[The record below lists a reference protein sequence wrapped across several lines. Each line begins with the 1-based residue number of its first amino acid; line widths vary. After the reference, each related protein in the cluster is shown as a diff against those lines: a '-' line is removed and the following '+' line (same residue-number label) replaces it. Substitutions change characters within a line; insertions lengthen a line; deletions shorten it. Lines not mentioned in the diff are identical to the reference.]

1 MKKIYMTFL
10 LLMIA
15 IVSFAEDEVVKNG
28 IRYNLLGKEV
38 YATLVNK
45 ELTDI
50 VVEPEVS
57 IEGQVYPVTYVS
69 ENSYSA
75 VFPNAK
81 TISVPSKCTLG
92 FSTSA
97 ETFPVLE
104 EWKISGTT
112 VENGMFVLD
121 KCLYFLNR
129 GGDEWGISVPAQFKG
144 KLNIS
149 DKLTDLYLGSE
160 QYPGVTSL
168 HLGKSLSNI
177 DFWSFSGLFPS
188 LLSVSVDP
196 ANTSFSTDAE
206 GVMLIKDSE
215 IHFCCAGA
223 TSINVPEGV
232 TSCTL
237 YYGSNPNL
245 KQITLPSTITDFYVQ
260 DAPNLEKFIMP
271 VASSRYE
278 VVDGVLFDLNSN
290 YFILPKKAKVLNL
303 ADADYQNTGITLQD
317 YPDLQKLVTNDYVES
332 ISLTNLPGLQTLVM
346 GKNVNS
352 FDFRDTYN
360 IADFEI
366 SSENETFVKDANG
379 VVMKRDKR
387 WGDERLILSYIP
399 ATVSNYCIPKDE
411 DIMEATYAKWPY
423 LKTLTM
429 EERDQNYS
437 YQRYFIKNNILY
449 MTYYGNGAIAIDAP
463 GGITDLTFSK
473 EMTQVND
480 VYGESW
486 LNLLSKVQNISVEE
500 GNTTFSVVGDY
511 LCQKKYMY
519 GYTGE
524 NEGEPYQLK
533 LVMAKPF
540 TETTLSLFTTLPEG
554 FSTDFP
560 FMGISIGSYL
570 YDKNAHIKELIVG
583 EYVIESDQC
592 CFNECKNLEKVTFL
606 GYQFTLGH
614 MSFYNCSKLSD
625 ITFPEQLIMPN
636 ASAFYN
642 TAWWRKQDGD
652 MRFAGN
658 TLYYVSNQVTDIE
671 IPQGTCCVSQNALSN
686 ASEAKS
692 ITIPASVGHWYDQ
705 SSLQKVEQLTI
716 NVDDFEN
723 LIDQAFVNYSGLKKV
738 ISSRPSPM
746 YFSDEKINK
755 VFPYDLSQVEL
766 IVPDDF
772 YEIDEKTGVKNL
784 VTPKD
789 NYSKANEWSRFGKIV
804 DNTTSGIGSVT
815 ADKPSLA
822 ETRFAV
828 RGNEVDVQTK
838 GAWSIFSMAGQLVKS
853 GCGNASAVLPSGM
866 YVIKGAGKAAKF
878 IVK

>member
-69 ENSYSA
+69 ENSYSD

-81 TISVPSKCTLG
+81 TISVPSKCSLG

-97 ETFPVLE
+97 EYFPVLE
-104 EWKISGTT
+104 EWKISGTM

-129 GGDEWGISVPAQFKG
+129 EGEWSISVPNQFKG

-149 DKLTDLYLGSE
+149 DKLTDLDLGSE
-160 QYPGVTSL
+160 QYSGVTSL

-177 DFWSFSGLFPS
+177 DFWNLPSQLPS
-188 LLSVSVDP
+188 LQSISVD
-196 ANTSFSTDAE
+196 AENTSFSTDPE
-206 GVMLIKDSE
+206 GMMLIQNSE
-215 IHFCCAGA
+215 VQFCCAGA
-223 TSINVPEGV
+223 SSINVPEGV

-245 KQITLPSTITDFYVQ
+245 KQITLPSTVTNFYVQ
-260 DAPNLEKFIMP
+260 DAPNLEKFVMP
-271 VASSRYE
+271 EANSNYK
-278 VVDGVLFDLNSN
+278 VVDGVLFDLNN
-290 YFILPKKAKVLNL
+290 NDFVLPKKAKVLNL
-303 ADADYQNTGITLQD
+303 ADAGCQKTDITLQD

-352 FDFRDTYN
+352 FGFRDTYN

-366 SSENETFVKDANG
+366 NSENETFVKDANG
-379 VVMKRDKR
+379 VIMERDNS
-387 WGDERLILSYIP
+387 WGTERLILCYIP

-411 DIMEATYAKWPY
+411 DIREVTYARWSN

-429 EERDQNYS
+429 EERDQTDS
-437 YQRYFIKNNILY
+437 YERYFVKNNVLY
-449 MTYYGNGAIAIDAP
+449 KSYYGNGAIAIDAP
-463 GGITDLTFSK
+463 GGITDLTFCK
-473 EMTQVND
+473 EMDQVYD

-511 LCQKKYMY
+511 LCQKAYMP

-524 NEGEPYQLK
+524 NEWDPYQLK

-540 TETTLSLFTTLPEG
+540 TGTTLSLFTTLPEG
-554 FSTDFP
+554 FSTDYP

-583 EYVIESDQC
+583 EHVVESDQC

-636 ASAFYN
+636 ASAISN
-642 TAWWRKQDGD
+642 TAWWRTQEGD
-652 MRFAGN
+652 MRYAGN
-658 TLYYVSNQVTDIE
+658 TLYYVSNQVTDID
-671 IPQGTCCVSQNALSN
+671 IPQGTYCVSQDALRN

-705 SSLQKVEQLTI
+705 SSMQKVEQLTI
-716 NVDDFEN
+716 NVDYFEN
-723 LIDQAFVNYSGLKKV
+723 LVDRAFVNYSGLKRV
-738 ISSRPSPM
+738 VSSRPSPM
-746 YFSDEKINK
+746 YFADEKVGNI
-755 VFPYDLSQVEL
+755 FPYDLSQVEL
-766 IVPDDF
+766 IVPDDY
-772 YEIDEKTGVKNL
+772 YEIDEKTGEKYL
-784 VTPKD
+784 VTPKTS
-789 NYSKANEWSRFGKIV
+789 YSKANEWSRFGKIV
-804 DNTTSGIGSVT
+804 DNTTSGVGSVT
-815 ADKPSLA
+815 ADKPSFA

-828 RGNEVDVQTK
+828 RGNEVDVLTK

-853 GCGNASAVLPSGM
+853 GCGNGSAVLPSGM

>member
-50 VVEPEVS
+50 VVEPEIS

-69 ENSYSA
+69 ENSYSD

-81 TISVPSKCTLG
+81 TISVPSKCSLG

-97 ETFPVLE
+97 EYFPVLE

-129 GGDEWGISVPAQFKG
+129 GGELSISVPNQFKG

-149 DKLTDLYLGSE
+149 DKLTDLDLGSE
-160 QYPGVTSL
+160 QYSGVTSL

-177 DFWSFSGLFPS
+177 DFWNLPSQLPS

-196 ANTSFSTDAE
+196 ANTAFSTDPE
-206 GVMLIKDSE
+206 GVMLIQNSE
-215 IHFCCAGA
+215 VQFCCAGV
-223 TSINVPEGV
+223 SFINVPEGV

-237 YYGSNPNL
+237 YYGSYPNV
-245 KQITLPSTITDFYVQ
+245 KQITLPSTVTNFYVQ
-260 DAPNLEKFIMP
+260 DAPNLEKFVMP
-271 VASSRYE
+271 VANSNYK
-278 VVDGVLFDLNSN
+278 VVDGVLFDLNN
-290 YFILPKKAKVLNL
+290 NDFVLPKKAKVLNL
-303 ADADYQNTGITLQD
+303 AAAGCQTTDIILQD

-379 VVMKRDKR
+379 VVMARDNS
-387 WGDERLILSYIP
+387 WETERLILCYIP

-411 DIMEATYAKWPY
+411 DIKEATYAHWSN

-429 EERDQNYS
+429 EERDQTDS
-437 YQRYFIKNNILY
+437 YERYFVKNNVLY
-449 MTYYGNGAIAIDAP
+449 KSYYNNGAIAIDAP
-463 GGITDLTFSK
+463 GGITDLIFSK
-473 EMTQVND
+473 EMDQVND
-480 VYGESW
+480 VYGYSW

-511 LCQKKYMY
+511 LCQKVYMP

-524 NEGEPYQLK
+524 NEWDPYQLK

-540 TETTLSLFTTLPEG
+540 TGTTLSLFTTLPEG
-554 FSTDFP
+554 FSTDYP

-570 YDKNAHIKELIVG
+570 YDKNTHIKELIIG
-583 EYVIESDQC
+583 ENVKESDQC
-592 CFNECKNLEKVTFL
+592 CFNECENLEKVTFS

-642 TAWWRKQDGD
+642 TAWWRTQEGD
-652 MRFAGN
+652 MRYAGN
-658 TLYYVSNQVTDIE
+658 TLYYVSNQVTDID
-671 IPQGTCCVSQNALSN
+671 IPQGTYCVSQDALSK

-692 ITIPASVGHWYDQ
+692 VTIPASVEHWYDQ
-705 SSLQKVEQLTI
+705 TSLQKVEQLTI
-716 NVDDFEN
+716 NVDYFTG
-723 LIDQAFVNYSGLKKV
+723 LISNPFVGYSGLKRV
-738 ISSRPSPM
+738 ITSRPSPV
-746 YFSDEKINK
+746 YFADEKVGNI
-755 VFPYDLSQVEL
+755 FPYDLSQVEL

-772 YEIDEKTGVKNL
+772 YAIDEKTGEKYL
-784 VTPKD
+784 VTPKTS
-789 NYSKANEWSRFGKIV
+789 YSKANEWSRFGKIV

-828 RGNEVDVQTK
+828 RGNEVDVLTK

>member
-28 IRYNLLGKEV
+28 IRYSILGNEGS
-38 YATLVNK
+38 ATLIDK

-50 VVEPEVS
+50 VVDPEVT
-57 IEGQVYPVTYVS
+57 IGGKVYPVTYVF
-69 ENSYSA
+69 ENSYSD
-75 VFPNAK
+75 VFLNTK
-81 TISVPSKCTLG
+81 TISVPSKCSLG
-92 FSTSA
+92 FSVSA
-97 ETFPVLE
+97 EYFPVLE
-104 EWKISGTT
+104 EWKISGAT
-112 VENGMFVLD
+112 VENGMFVQD
-121 KCLYFLNR
+121 KCLYFQKR
-129 GGDEWGISVPAQFKG
+129 QDEWNISIPTQLNG

-149 DKLTDLYLGSE
+149 DKLTELNLGYQ

-177 DFWSFSGLFPS
+177 DFWNLPSQLPS
-188 LLSVSVDP
+188 LQSVSVDP
-196 ANTSFSTDAE
+196 ANTSISTDAE
-206 GVMLIKDSE
+206 GVMLIQNSE
-215 IHFCCAGA
+215 VQFCCVGA
-223 TSINVPEGV
+223 SSINVPEGV

-237 YYGSNPNL
+237 YYDSYPNL
-245 KQITLPSTITDFYVQ
+245 KQITLPSTVTNFYVH

-271 VASSRYE
+271 VANSNYK
-278 VVDGVLFDLNSN
+278 VVDGVLFDLNN
-290 YFILPKKAKVLNL
+290 NDFVLPKKAKVLDL
-303 ADADYQNTGITLQD
+303 AAAGCQKTDITLQD
-317 YPDLQKLVTNDYVES
+317 YPDLQKLVTNDNVES
-332 ISLTNLPGLQTLVM
+332 ISLVNLPGLQTLVM

-352 FDFRDTYN
+352 FGFRDTYN

-379 VVMKRDKR
+379 VVMERDNR
-387 WGDERLILSYIP
+387 WEPERLSLCYIP
-399 ATVSNYCIPKDE
+399 ATVSSYCIPKDE
-411 DIMEATYAKWPY
+411 DIMEAAYAKWPN

-429 EERDQNYS
+429 EERDQTDNYE
-437 YQRYFIKNNILY
+437 RYFVKNNVLY
-449 MTYYGNGAIAIDAP
+449 KSYYGNGAIAIDAP
-463 GGITDLTFSK
+463 GGITDLTFAK
-473 EMTQVND
+473 EMSQVND
-480 VYGESW
+480 VYGYSW

-500 GNTTFSVVGDY
+500 GNTTFSVMDDY
-511 LCQKKYMY
+511 LCQKVYMP

-524 NEGEPYQLK
+524 NEWDPYKVK

-540 TETTLSLFTTLPEG
+540 TGTTLSLFTTLPEG
-554 FSTDFP
+554 FSTDYP

-570 YDKNAHIKELIVG
+570 YAKNTHIKELIIG
-583 EYVIESDQC
+583 ENVKESDQC
-592 CFNECKNLEKVTFL
+592 CFNECENLEKVTFS

-642 TAWWRKQDGD
+642 TAWWRTQEGD
-652 MRFAGN
+652 MRYAGN
-658 TLYYVSNQVTDIE
+658 TLYYVSNQVTDID
-671 IPQGTCCVSQNALSN
+671 IPQGTCCVSENALDE
-686 ASEAKS
+686 AKAAKS
-692 ITIPASVGHWYDQ
+692 ITIPASVEYWFDH
-705 SSLQKVEQLTI
+705 SSLQQVEQLSV
-716 NVDDFEN
+716 NVDYFTN
-723 LIDQAFVNYSGLKKV
+723 LVSEAFAGYSGLKRV
-738 ISSRPSPM
+738 ISSKLHPL
-746 YFSDEKINK
+746 YFSDDKIGH

-766 IVPDDF
+766 IVPDDVE
-772 YEIDEKTGVKNL
+772 EIDEKTGEKYW
-784 VTPKD
+784 VTPKA

-828 RGNEVDVQTK
+828 RGNEVDVLTK

-853 GCGNASAVLPSGM
+853 GCGNGSTVLPSGM

>member
-28 IRYNLLGKEV
+28 IRYSILGNEGS
-38 YATLVNK
+38 ATLIDK

-50 VVEPEVS
+50 VVDPEVT
-57 IEGQVYPVTYVS
+57 IGGKVYPVTYVF
-69 ENSYSA
+69 ENSYSD
-75 VFPNAK
+75 VFLNTK
-81 TISVPSKCTLG
+81 TISVPSKCSLG
-92 FSTSA
+92 FSVSA
-97 ETFPVLE
+97 EYFPVLE
-104 EWKISGTT
+104 EWKISGAT
-112 VENGMFVLD
+112 VENGMFVQD
-121 KCLYFLNR
+121 KCLYFQKR
-129 GGDEWGISVPAQFKG
+129 QDEWNISIPTQLKG

-149 DKLTDLYLGSE
+149 DKLTELNLGYQ

-177 DFWSFSGLFPS
+177 DFWNLPSQLPS
-188 LLSVSVDP
+188 LQSVSVDP

-206 GVMLIKDSE
+206 GMMLIQDSE
-215 IHFCCAGA
+215 VQFCCVGA
-223 TSINVPEGV
+223 SSINVPEGV

-237 YYGSNPNL
+237 YNDSYPNL
-245 KQITLPSTITDFYVQ
+245 KQITLPSTVTNFYVQ
-260 DAPNLEKFIMP
+260 DAPNLEKFIMS
-271 VASSRYE
+271 VASSRYK
-278 VVDGVLFDLNSN
+278 VVDGVLFDINN
-290 YFILPKKAKVLNL
+290 NDFILPKKAKVLDL
-303 ADADYQNTGITLQD
+303 AAAGCQTTDIILQD
-317 YPDLQKLVTNDYVES
+317 YPDLQKLVTNDNVES
-332 ISLTNLPGLQTLVM
+332 ISLVNLPGLQTLVM

-379 VVMKRDKR
+379 VVMARDNS
-387 WGDERLILSYIP
+387 WGTERLILCYIP

-411 DIMEATYAKWPY
+411 DIKEATYAHWSN

-429 EERDQNYS
+429 EERDQTDNYP
-437 YQRYFIKNNILY
+437 RYFIKNNILY
-449 MTYYGNGAIAIDAP
+449 KSYYGDGAIAIDAP
-463 GGITDLTFSK
+463 GGITDLIFSK
-473 EMTQVND
+473 EMSQVNE
-480 VYGESW
+480 VYGYSW

-500 GNTTFSVVGDY
+500 GNTTFSMVGDY
-511 LCQKKYMY
+511 LCQKVYMP

-524 NEGEPYQLK
+524 NEWDPYQLK

-540 TETTLSLFTTLPEG
+540 TGTTLSLFTTLPEG
-554 FSTDFP
+554 FSTDYP

-570 YDKNAHIKELIVG
+570 YAKNTHIKELIIG
-583 EYVIESDQC
+583 ENVIESDQC
-592 CFNECKNLEKVTFL
+592 CFNECENLEKVTFS

-642 TAWWRKQDGD
+642 TAWWRTQKGD
-652 MRFAGN
+652 MRYAGK
-658 TLYYVSNQVTDIE
+658 TLYYVSNQVTDID
-671 IPQGTCCVSQNALSN
+671 IPQGTYCVSQDALSN

-705 SSLQKVEQLTI
+705 SSMQKVEQLTI
-716 NVDDFEN
+716 NAENFEN
-723 LIDQAFVNYSGLKKV
+723 LIDRAFVGYSGLKRV
-738 ISSRPSPM
+738 ITSRPSPM
-746 YFSDEKINK
+746 YFKEEKINN

-766 IVPDDF
+766 IVPDD
-772 YEIDEKTGVKNL
+772 YYAIDEKTGVKYL

-789 NYSKANEWSRFGKIV
+789 DYSKANEWSRFGKIV

-822 ETRFAV
+822 ETRIAV
-828 RGNEVDVQTK
+828 RGNEVDVLTK

-878 IVK
+878 IVR

>member
-69 ENSYSA
+69 ENSYSD

-81 TISVPSKCTLG
+81 TISVPSKCSLG

-97 ETFPVLE
+97 EYFPVLE

-129 GGDEWGISVPAQFKG
+129 EGEWSISVPNQFKG

-149 DKLTDLYLGSE
+149 DKLTDLDLGSE
-160 QYPGVTSL
+160 QYSGVTSL

-177 DFWSFSGLFPS
+177 DFWSLPSRLPS
-188 LLSVSVDP
+188 LQSISVD
-196 ANTSFSTDAE
+196 AENTSFSTDPE
-206 GVMLIKDSE
+206 GMMLIQNSE
-215 IHFCCAGA
+215 VQFCCAGA
-223 TSINVPEGV
+223 SSINVPEGV

-245 KQITLPSTITDFYVQ
+245 KQITLPSTVTNFYVQ
-260 DAPNLEKFIMP
+260 DAPNLEKFVMP
-271 VASSRYE
+271 EANSNYK
-278 VVDGVLFDLNSN
+278 VVDGVLFDLNN
-290 YFILPKKAKVLNL
+290 NDFVLPKKAKVLNL
-303 ADADYQNTGITLQD
+303 ADAGCQKTDITLQD

-352 FDFRDTYN
+352 FGFRDTYN

-366 SSENETFVKDANG
+366 NSENETFVKDANG
-379 VVMKRDKR
+379 VVMERDNS
-387 WGDERLILSYIP
+387 WGTERLILCYIP

-411 DIMEATYAKWPY
+411 DIREVTYARWSN

-429 EERDQNYS
+429 EERDQTDS
-437 YQRYFIKNNILY
+437 YERYFVKNNVLY
-449 MTYYGNGAIAIDAP
+449 KSYYGNGAIAIDAP
-463 GGITDLTFSK
+463 GGITDLTFCK
-473 EMTQVND
+473 EMDQVYD

-524 NEGEPYQLK
+524 NEWDPYQLK
-533 LVMAKPF
+533 LVMTKPF
-540 TETTLSLFTTLPEG
+540 TGTTLSLFTTLPEG
-554 FSTDFP
+554 FSTDSP
-560 FMGISIGSYL
+560 FMGFAIGSYL
-570 YDKNAHIKELIVG
+570 YDKNAHIKELIIG
-583 EYVIESDQC
+583 ENVIESDQC

-614 MSFYNCSKLSD
+614 MSFYGCSKLSD

-642 TAWWRKQDGD
+642 TAWWRTQEGD
-652 MRFAGN
+652 MRYAGN
-658 TLYYVSNQVTDIE
+658 TLYYVSNQVTDID
-671 IPQGTCCVSQNALSN
+671 IPQGTYCVSQNALSN

-692 ITIPASVGHWYDQ
+692 ITIPASVAYWYDE
-705 SSLQKVEQLTI
+705 SSMQKVEQLTI
-716 NVDDFEN
+716 NADYFDN
-723 LIDQAFVNYSGLKKV
+723 LVNQAFVNYSGLKRV
-738 ISSRPSPM
+738 ISSRPFPM
-746 YFSDEKINK
+746 YFEEEKINK
-755 VFPYDLSQVEL
+755 IFPYDLSQVEL
-766 IVPDDF
+766 IVPDDH
-772 YEIDEKTGVKNL
+772 YEIDEKTGEKYW

-822 ETRFAV
+822 DTRIAV
-828 RGNEVDVQTK
+828 RGNEVDVLTK

-853 GCGNASAVLPSGM
+853 GCGNGSTVLPSGM

>member
-28 IRYNLLGKEV
+28 IRYSILGNKGS
-38 YATLVNK
+38 ATLIDK

-50 VVEPEVS
+50 VVDPEVT
-57 IEGQVYPVTYVS
+57 IGGKVYPVTYVF
-69 ENSYSA
+69 ENSYSD
-75 VFPNAK
+75 VFLNTK
-81 TISVPSKCTLG
+81 TISVPSKCSLG
-92 FSTSA
+92 FSVSA
-97 ETFPVLE
+97 EYFPVLE
-104 EWKISGTT
+104 EWKISGAT
-112 VENGMFVLD
+112 VENGMFVQD
-121 KCLYFLNR
+121 KCLYFQKR
-129 GGDEWGISVPAQFKG
+129 QDEWNISIPTQLKG

-149 DKLTDLYLGSE
+149 DKLTELNLGYQ

-177 DFWSFSGLFPS
+177 DFWNLPSQLPS
-188 LLSVSVDP
+188 LQSVSVDP

-206 GVMLIKDSE
+206 GMMLIQDSE
-215 IHFCCAGA
+215 VQFCCVGA
-223 TSINVPEGV
+223 SSINVPEGV

-237 YYGSNPNL
+237 YYDSYPNL
-245 KQITLPSTITDFYVQ
+245 KQITLPSTVTNFYVQ
-260 DAPNLEKFIMP
+260 DAPNLEKFIMS
-271 VASSRYE
+271 VASSRYK
-278 VVDGVLFDLNSN
+278 VVDGVLFDINN
-290 YFILPKKAKVLNL
+290 NDFILPKKAKVLDL
-303 ADADYQNTGITLQD
+303 AAAGCQTTDIILQD

-366 SSENETFVKDANG
+366 SSGNETFFKDANG
-379 VVMKRDKR
+379 VVMERDNR
-387 WGDERLILSYIP
+387 WEPERLSLCYIP
-399 ATVSNYCIPKDE
+399 ATVSSYCIPKDE
-411 DIMEATYAKWPY
+411 DIREVTYARWPN

-429 EERDQNYS
+429 EERDQTDS
-437 YQRYFIKNNILY
+437 YERYFVKNNVLY
-449 MTYYGNGAIAIDAP
+449 KSYYGNGAIAIDAP
-463 GGITDLTFSK
+463 GGITDLTFCK
-473 EMTQVND
+473 EMSQVNE
-480 VYGESW
+480 VYGYSW

-500 GNTTFSVVGDY
+500 GNTTFSVMGDY
-511 LCQKKYMY
+511 LCQKVYMP

-524 NEGEPYQLK
+524 EEWDPYQLK

-540 TETTLSLFTTLPEG
+540 TGTTLSLFTTLPEG
-554 FSTDFP
+554 FSTDYP

-570 YDKNAHIKELIVG
+570 YDKNTHIKELIIG
-583 EYVIESDQC
+583 ENVKESDQC
-592 CFNECKNLEKVTFL
+592 CFNECENLEKVTFS

-642 TAWWRKQDGD
+642 TAWWAKQEGD
-652 MRFAGN
+652 MRYAGN
-658 TLYYVSNQVTDIE
+658 TLYYVSNQVTDID
-671 IPQGTCCVSQNALSN
+671 IPQGTCCVSQEALSK

-692 ITIPASVGHWYDQ
+692 VTIPASVEYWYDQ
-705 SSLQKVEQLTI
+705 TSLQKVEQLTI
-716 NVDDFEN
+716 NVDYFTG
-723 LIDQAFVNYSGLKKV
+723 LISNPFVGYSGLKRV
-738 ISSRPSPM
+738 ITSRPSPV
-746 YFSDEKINK
+746 YFADEKVGNI
-755 VFPYDLSQVEL
+755 FPYDLSQVEL

-772 YEIDEKTGVKNL
+772 YAIDEKTGEKYL
-784 VTPKD
+784 VTPKTS
-789 NYSKANEWSRFGKIV
+789 YSKANEWSRFGKIV

-822 ETRFAV
+822 ETRIAV
-828 RGNEVDVQTK
+828 RGNEVDVLSK
-838 GAWSIFSMAGQLVKS
+838 GAWSIFSMAGQLVKN

>member
-28 IRYNLLGKEV
+28 IRYSILGNEGS
-38 YATLVNK
+38 ATLIDK

-50 VVEPEVS
+50 VVDPEVT
-57 IEGQVYPVTYVS
+57 IGGKVYPVTYVF
-69 ENSYSA
+69 ENSYSD
-75 VFPNAK
+75 VFLNTK
-81 TISVPSKCTLG
+81 TISVPSKCSLG
-92 FSTSA
+92 FSVSA
-97 ETFPVLE
+97 EYFPVLE
-104 EWKISGTT
+104 EWKISGAT
-112 VENGMFVLD
+112 VENGMFVQD
-121 KCLYFLNR
+121 KCLYFQKR
-129 GGDEWGISVPAQFKG
+129 QDEWNISIPTQLKG

-149 DKLTDLYLGSE
+149 DKLTELNLGYQ

-177 DFWSFSGLFPS
+177 DFWNLPSQLPS
-188 LLSVSVDP
+188 LQSVSVDP

-206 GVMLIKDSE
+206 GMMLIQDSE
-215 IHFCCAGA
+215 VQFCCVGA
-223 TSINVPEGV
+223 SSINVPEGV

-237 YYGSNPNL
+237 YYDSYPNL
-245 KQITLPSTITDFYVQ
+245 KQITLPSTVTNFYVQ
-260 DAPNLEKFIMP
+260 DAPNLEKFVMLE
-271 VASSRYE
+271 ANSNYK
-278 VVDGVLFDLNSN
+278 VVDGVLFDLNN
-290 YFILPKKAKVLNL
+290 NNFILPKKAKVLDLAAAGCPMTDINL
-303 ADADYQNTGITLQD
+303 TD
-317 YPDLQKLVTNDYVES
+317 YPYLQKLVTNDNVQS
-332 ISLTNLPGLQTLVM
+332 ISLSNLPGLQTLVM

-352 FDFRDTYN
+352 FGFRDTYN

-366 SSENETFVKDANG
+366 SSGNETFFKDANG
-379 VVMKRDKR
+379 VVMERDNS
-387 WGDERLILSYIP
+387 WGTERLILSYIP

-480 VYGESW
+480 VYGYSW
-486 LNLLSKVQNISVEE
+486 LNLLSKVQSISVEE
-500 GNTTFSVVGDY
+500 GNTTFSVMGDY
-511 LCQKKYMY
+511 LCQKVYMS

-524 NEGEPYQLK
+524 YEWDPYQLK
-533 LVMAKPF
+533 LIMAKPF
-540 TETTLSLFTTLPEG
+540 TGTTLSLLTTLPEG
-554 FSTDFP
+554 FSTDYP
-560 FMGISIGSYL
+560 FMGFTIGSYL
-570 YDKNAHIKELIVG
+570 YDKNTHIKELIIG
-583 EYVIESDQC
+583 ENVMESDQC
-592 CFNECKNLEKVTFL
+592 CFNECENLEKVTFS

-614 MSFYNCSKLSD
+614 MSFYGCSKLND
-625 ITFPEQLIMPN
+625 ITFPTQLIMPN

>member
-28 IRYNLLGKEV
+28 VRYTLLGNEAR
-38 YATLVNK
+38 ATLINK

-50 VVEPEVS
+50 VVDPEVS

-69 ENSYSA
+69 ENSYSD
-75 VFPNAK
+75 VFSNAK
-81 TISVPSKCTLG
+81 TISVPSKCSLG

-97 ETFPVLE
+97 EYFPVLE

-129 GGDEWGISVPAQFKG
+129 GGEWSISVPNQFKG

-149 DKLTDLYLGSE
+149 DKLTDLDLGSE
-160 QYPGVTSL
+160 QYSGVTSL

-177 DFWSFSGLFPS
+177 DFWNLPSQLPS

-196 ANTSFSTDAE
+196 ANTAFSTDPE
-206 GVMLIKDSE
+206 GMMLIQNSE
-215 IHFCCAGA
+215 VQFCCAGA
-223 TSINVPEGV
+223 SSINVPVGV

-237 YYGSNPNL
+237 YYGSYPNL
-245 KQITLPSTITDFYVQ
+245 KQITLPSTVTNFYVQ
-260 DAPNLEKFIMP
+260 AAPNLEKFVMP
-271 VASSRYE
+271 VANSNYK
-278 VVDGVLFDLNSN
+278 VVDGVLFDLNN
-290 YFILPKKAKVLNL
+290 NDFILPKKAKVLDL
-303 ADADYQNTGITLQD
+303 AAAGCQKTDIILQD

-352 FDFRDTYN
+352 FGFRDTYN

-366 SSENETFVKDANG
+366 SNENETFVKDANG
-379 VVMKRDKR
+379 VVMERDNR

-411 DIMEATYAKWPY
+411 DIREVTYAHWSN

-429 EERDQNYS
+429 EERDQTDS
-437 YQRYFIKNNILY
+437 YERYFVKNNVLY
-449 MTYYGNGAIAIDAP
+449 KSYYGNGAIAIDAP
-463 GGITDLTFSK
+463 GGITDLTFCK
-473 EMTQVND
+473 EMNQVYD
-480 VYGESW
+480 VYGYSW

-511 LCQKKYMY
+511 LCQKVYMP

-524 NEGEPYQLK
+524 NEWDPYKLK

-540 TETTLSLFTTLPEG
+540 TGTTLSLFTTLPEG
-554 FSTDFP
+554 FSTDYP

-570 YDKNAHIKELIVG
+570 YDKNAHIKELVIG
-583 EYVIESDQC
+583 ENVIESDQC
-592 CFNECKNLEKVTFL
+592 CFNECENLEKVTFSR
-606 GYQFTLGH
+606 YQFTLGH

-625 ITFPEQLIMPN
+625 ITFPEQLIMPD
-636 ASAFYN
+636 ASAIYN
-642 TAWWRKQDGD
+642 TAWWRTQEGD
-652 MRFAGN
+652 MRYAGN
-658 TLYYVSNQVTDIE
+658 TLYYVSNQVTDID
-671 IPQGTCCVSQNALSN
+671 IPQGTCCVSQEALSK

-692 ITIPASVGHWYDQ
+692 VTIPASVEHWYDQ
-705 SSLQKVEQLTI
+705 TSLQKVEQLTI
-716 NVDDFEN
+716 NVDNFAG
-723 LIDQAFVNYSGLKKV
+723 LISNPFVGYSGLKRV
-738 ISSRPSPM
+738 ITSRPFPV
-746 YFSDEKINK
+746 YFADEKVGN
-755 VFPYDLSQVEL
+755 VFPYDLSQVDL
-766 IVPDDF
+766 IVPDDY
-772 YEIDEKTGVKNL
+772 YEIDEKTGEKHL
-784 VTPKD
+784 VTPKAS
-789 NYSKANEWSRFGKIV
+789 YSKANEWSRFGKIV

-828 RGNEVDVQTK
+828 RGNEVDVLTK

-853 GCGNASAVLPSGM
+853 GCGNSSAVLPSGM

>member
-28 IRYNLLGKEV
+28 IRYNLLGKEIS
-38 YATLVNK
+38 ATLVDK

-69 ENSYSA
+69 ANSNLD

-81 TISVPSKCTLG
+81 TISVPSKCILG
-92 FSTSA
+92 FNTSA
-97 ETFPVLE
+97 EYFPVFE

-112 VENGMFVLD
+112 VENGMFVQD
-121 KCLYFLNR
+121 KCLYAQNY
-129 GGDEWGISVPAQFKG
+129 GEWSISVPAQLKG

-149 DKLTDLYLGSE
+149 DKLTDLNLGPQ

-177 DFWSFSGLFPS
+177 DFWSLPGQLPS
-188 LLSVSVDP
+188 LQSVSVDP
-196 ANTSFSTDAE
+196 ANTAFSTDAE
-206 GVMLIKDSE
+206 EGMLIQNSE
-215 IHFCCAGA
+215 VQFCCASVS
-223 TSINVPEGV
+223 SINVPEGV
-232 TSCTL
+232 TSCAL
-237 YYGSNPNL
+237 YYGSYPNL
-245 KQITLPSTITDFYVQ
+245 KQITLPSTVTNFYVQ

-271 VASSRYE
+271 EANSNYK
-278 VVDGVLFDLNSN
+278 VVDGVLFDLNN
-290 YFILPKKAKVLNL
+290 NNFILPKKAKVLDLAAAGCPMTDINL
-303 ADADYQNTGITLQD
+303 TD
-317 YPDLQKLVTNDYVES
+317 YPYLQKLVTNDNVES
-332 ISLTNLPGLQTLVM
+332 ISLSNLPGLQTLVM

-352 FDFRDTYN
+352 FGFRDTYN

-366 SSENETFVKDANG
+366 SSGNETFFKDANG
-379 VVMKRDKR
+379 VVMERDKN
-387 WGDERLILSYIP
+387 WGPERQNLCYIP
-399 ATVSNYCIPKDE
+399 ATVSSYCIPKDE
-411 DIMEATYAKWPY
+411 DIIDATYARWPN

-429 EERDQNYS
+429 EERDQTDNYL
-437 YQRYFIKNNILY
+437 RYFIKNNVLY
-449 MTYYGNGAIAIDAP
+449 KSYYSTGAIAIDAP

-480 VYGESW
+480 VYGYSW
-486 LNLLSKVQNISVEE
+486 LNLLSKVQSISVEE
-500 GNTTFSVVGDY
+500 GNTTFSVMGDY
-511 LCQKKYMY
+511 LCQKVYMS

-524 NEGEPYQLK
+524 YEWDPYQLK
-533 LVMAKPF
+533 LIMAKPF
-540 TETTLSLFTTLPEG
+540 TGTTLSLLTTLPEG
-554 FSTDFP
+554 FSTDSP
-560 FMGISIGSYL
+560 FMGFTIGSYL
-570 YDKNAHIKELIVG
+570 YDKNTHIKELIIG
-583 EYVIESDQC
+583 ENVMESDQC
-592 CFNECKNLEKVTFL
+592 CFNECENLEKVTFS

-636 ASAFYN
+636 ASAISN
-642 TAWWRKQDGD
+642 TAWWRTQEGD
-652 MRFAGN
+652 MRYAGN
-658 TLYYVSNQVTDIE
+658 TLYSVSNQVTDID
-671 IPQGTCCVSQNALSN
+671 IPQGTCCVSENALN
-686 ASEAKS
+686 EAKAAKS
-692 ITIPASVGHWYDQ
+692 ITIPASVEYWFDH
-705 SSLQKVEQLTI
+705 SSLQQVEQLSV
-716 NVDDFEN
+716 NVDYFTN
-723 LIDQAFVNYSGLKKV
+723 LVSEAFAGYSGLKRV
-738 ISSRPSPM
+738 ISSKLHPL
-746 YFSDEKINK
+746 YFSDDKIGH

-766 IVPDDF
+766 IVPDDVE
-772 YEIDEKTGVKNL
+772 EIDEKTGKKYL

-789 NYSKANEWSRFGKIV
+789 DYSKANEWSRFGKIV

-822 ETRFAV
+822 ETRFV
-828 RGNEVDVQTK
+828 VCGNEVDVQTK

-853 GCGNASAVLPSGM
+853 GCGNGSTVLPSGM

>member
-69 ENSYSA
+69 ENSYSD

-437 YQRYFIKNNILY
+437 YQRYFIKNNMLY

-480 VYGESW
+480 VYGYSW

-500 GNTTFSVVGDY
+500 GNTTFSVMGDY
-511 LCQKKYMY
+511 LCQKVYMP

-524 NEGEPYQLK
+524 YEGDPYKLK

-540 TETTLSLFTTLPEG
+540 TGTTLSLFTTLPDG
-554 FSTDFP
+554 FSTDYP
-560 FMGISIGSYL
+560 FIGFTIGSYL
-570 YDKNAHIKELIVG
+570 YDKNTHIKELIIG
-583 EYVIESDQC
+583 ENVMESDQC
-592 CFNECKNLEKVTFL
+592 CFNECENLEKVTFL

-636 ASAFYN
+636 ASAISN
-642 TAWWRKQDGD
+642 TAWWRTQEGD
-652 MRFAGN
+652 MRYAGN
-658 TLYYVSNQVTDIE
+658 TLYYVSNQVTDID
-671 IPQGTCCVSQNALSN
+671 IPQGTCCVSENALN
-686 ASEAKS
+686 EAKAAKS
-692 ITIPASVGHWYDQ
+692 VTIPASVEYWFDH
-705 SSLQKVEQLTI
+705 SSLQQVEQLSV
-716 NVDDFEN
+716 NVDYFEN

>member
-1 MKKIYMTFL
+1 MKKIYMTLL
-10 LLMIA
+10 LLMMA

-28 IRYNLLGKEV
+28 VRYNLLGKEV

-50 VVEPEVS
+50 VVEPEIS

-69 ENSYSA
+69 ENSYSD

-81 TISVPSKCTLG
+81 TISVPSKCSLG

-97 ETFPVLE
+97 EYFPVFE

-112 VENGMFVLD
+112 VENGMFVQD
-121 KCLYFLNR
+121 KCLYAQNY
-129 GGDEWGISVPAQFKG
+129 GEWSISVPAQLKG

-149 DKLTDLYLGSE
+149 DKLTDLNLGPQ

-177 DFWSFSGLFPS
+177 DFWNLPSQLPS

-196 ANTSFSTDAE
+196 ANTSFSTDPE
-206 GVMLIKDSE
+206 GVMLIQNSE
-215 IHFCCAGA
+215 VQFCCAGA
-223 TSINVPEGV
+223 SSINVPKGV

-245 KQITLPSTITDFYVQ
+245 KQITLPSTITNFYVE
-260 DAPNLEKFIMP
+260 DAPNLEKFVMP
-271 VASSRYE
+271 EANSNYK
-278 VVDGVLFDLNSN
+278 VVDGVLFDLNN
-290 YFILPKKAKVLNL
+290 NNFILPKKAKVLDLAAAGCQMTDINL
-303 ADADYQNTGITLQD
+303 TD
-317 YPDLQKLVTNDYVES
+317 YPYLQKLVTNDNVQS
-332 ISLTNLPGLQTLVM
+332 ISLVNLPGLQTLVM

-352 FDFRDTYN
+352 FGFRDTYN

-379 VVMKRDKR
+379 VVMERDNR
-387 WGDERLILSYIP
+387 WEPERLSLCYIP
-399 ATVSNYCIPKDE
+399 ATVSSYCIPKDE
-411 DIMEATYAKWPY
+411 DIMEAAYAHWPS

-429 EERDQNYS
+429 EERDQTDNYL
-437 YQRYFIKNNILY
+437 RYFVKNNILY
-449 MTYYGNGAIAIDAP
+449 KSYYGNGGIAIDAP
-463 GGITDLTFSK
+463 GGITDLTFAK
-473 EMTQVND
+473 EMSQVNE
-480 VYGESW
+480 VYGYSW

-500 GNTTFSVVGDY
+500 GNTTFSVMGDY
-511 LCQKKYMY
+511 LCQKVYMP

-524 NEGEPYQLK
+524 YEWDPYQLK

-540 TETTLSLFTTLPEG
+540 TGTTLSLFTTLPDG
-554 FSTDFP
+554 FSTDYP
-560 FMGISIGSYL
+560 FMGFTIGSYL
-570 YDKNAHIKELIVG
+570 YDKNTHIKELIIG
-583 EYVIESDQC
+583 ENVMESDQC
-592 CFNECKNLEKVTFL
+592 CFNECENLEKVTFS
-606 GYQFTLGH
+606 GSQFTLGH

-636 ASAFYN
+636 ASAISN
-642 TAWWRKQDGD
+642 TAWWRTQEGD
-652 MRFAGN
+652 MRYAGN
-658 TLYYVSNQVTDIE
+658 TLYSVSNQVTDID
-671 IPQGTCCVSQNALSN
+671 IPQGTCCVSQDALRN

-692 ITIPASVGHWYDQ
+692 ITIPASVAYWYDE
-705 SSLQKVEQLTI
+705 SSMQKVEELTI
-716 NVDDFEN
+716 NADYFDN
-723 LIDQAFVNYSGLKKV
+723 LVKRAFVNYSGLKRV

-746 YFSDEKINK
+746 YFEEEKINN

-772 YEIDEKTGVKNL
+772 YAIDEKTGKKYL

-804 DNTTSGIGSVT
+804 DNTASGIGSVT

-822 ETRFAV
+822 ETRFVV
-828 RGNEVDVQTK
+828 RGNEVDVLTK
-838 GAWSIFSMAGQLVKS
+838 GAWSIFSMAGQLVKN

>member
-1 MKKIYMTFL
+1 MKKIYMTLL

-28 IRYNLLGKEV
+28 VRYTLLGKEAR
-38 YATLVNK
+38 ATLIDK

-50 VVEPEVS
+50 VVDPEVS
-57 IEGQVYPVTYVS
+57 IEGQVYPVTYVYT
-69 ENSYSA
+69 NSYSDVFLNTKTVSIPSNSSVGFLTSA
-75 VFPNAK
+75 DVFPA
-81 TISVPSKCTLG
+81 
-92 FSTSA
+92 
-97 ETFPVLE
+97 LE
-104 EWKISGTT
+104 EWKTSGTA
-112 VENGMFVLD
+112 VGSVSFVQD
-121 KCLYFLNR
+121 KCLYTQNY
-129 GGDEWGISVPAQFKG
+129 GEWSISVPAQLKG

-149 DKLTDLYLGSE
+149 DKLTYLNLGPQ

-168 HLGKSLSNI
+168 HLSKSVNEIELWYST
-177 DFWSFSGLFPS
+177 SQFPS
-188 LLSVSVDP
+188 LLSISVD
-196 ANTSFSTDAE
+196 AENTSFSTDPE
-206 GVMLIKDSE
+206 GVMLIKNSE
-215 IHFCCAGA
+215 VQFFCAGVS
-223 TSINVPEGV
+223 SINVPEGV

-237 YYGSNPNL
+237 YYGSYPNL
-245 KQITLPSTITDFYVQ
+245 KQITLPSTVTNFSVQ
-260 DAPNLEKFIMP
+260 DAPNLEKFVMP
-271 VASSRYE
+271 VANSNYK
-278 VVDGVLFDLNSN
+278 VVDGVLFDLNN
-290 YFILPKKAKVLNL
+290 NNFILPKKAKVLDL
-303 ADADYQNTGITLQD
+303 AAAGCQMTDITLTD
-317 YPDLQKLVTNDYVES
+317 YPYLQKLVTNDNVQS
-332 ISLTNLPGLQTLVM
+332 ISLVNLPGLQTLVM

-352 FDFRDTYN
+352 FGFRDTYN

-366 SSENETFVKDANG
+366 SRGNETFVKDANG
-379 VVMKRDKR
+379 VVMERDNS
-387 WGDERLILSYIP
+387 WGTERQNLCYIP
-399 ATVSNYCIPKDE
+399 ATVSSYCIPKDE
-411 DIMEATYAKWPY
+411 DISEVTYAKWPN

-429 EERDQNYS
+429 EEREQTDN

-449 MTYYGNGAIAIDAP
+449 KSYYGNGAIAIDAP
-463 GGITDLTFSK
+463 GGITDLTFCK
-473 EMTQVND
+473 EMDQVYD

-524 NEGEPYQLK
+524 NEWDPYQLK
-533 LVMAKPF
+533 LVMTKPF
-540 TETTLSLFTTLPEG
+540 TGTTLSLFTTLPEG
-554 FSTDFP
+554 FSTDSP
-560 FMGISIGSYL
+560 FMGFAIGSYL
-570 YDKNAHIKELIVG
+570 YDKNAHIKELIIG
-583 EYVIESDQC
+583 ENVIESDQC

-614 MSFYNCSKLSD
+614 MSFYGCSKLSD

-642 TAWWRKQDGD
+642 TAWWRTQEGD
-652 MRFAGN
+652 MRYAGN
-658 TLYYVSNQVTDIE
+658 TLYYVSNQVTDID
-671 IPQGTCCVSQNALSN
+671 IPQGTYCVSQNALSN

-692 ITIPASVGHWYDQ
+692 ITIPASVAYWYDE
-705 SSLQKVEQLTI
+705 SSMQKVEQLTI
-716 NVDDFEN
+716 NADYFDN
-723 LIDQAFVNYSGLKKV
+723 LVNQAFVNYSGLKRL
-738 ISSRPSPM
+738 ISSRPFPM
-746 YFSDEKINK
+746 YFEEEKINK
-755 VFPYDLSQVEL
+755 IFPYDLSQVEL
-766 IVPDDF
+766 IVPDDH
-772 YEIDEKTGVKNL
+772 YEIDEKTGEKYW

-822 ETRFAV
+822 DTRIAV
-828 RGNEVDVQTK
+828 RGNEVDVLTK

>member
-69 ENSYSA
+69 ENSYSD

-97 ETFPVLE
+97 EYFPVLE

-129 GGDEWGISVPAQFKG
+129 GGELSISVPNQFKG

-149 DKLTDLYLGSE
+149 DKLTDLDLGSE

-177 DFWSFSGLFPS
+177 DFWSLPGQLPS
-188 LLSVSVDP
+188 LQSVSVDP
-196 ANTSFSTDAE
+196 ANTAFSTDAE
-206 GVMLIKDSE
+206 GGMLIQNSE
-215 IHFCCAGA
+215 VQFCCASVS
-223 TSINVPEGV
+223 SINVPEGV
-232 TSCTL
+232 TSCAL
-237 YYGSNPNL
+237 YYGSYPNL
-245 KQITLPSTITDFYVQ
+245 KQITLPSTVTNFYVQ

-271 VASSRYE
+271 VANSRYK
-278 VVDGVLFDLNSN
+278 VVDGVLFDINN
-290 YFILPKKAKVLNL
+290 NDFILPKKAKVLDL
-303 ADADYQNTGITLQD
+303 AAAGCQKTDITLQD
-317 YPDLQKLVTNDYVES
+317 YPDLQKLVTNDYVTS
-332 ISLTNLPGLQTLVM
+332 ISLVNLPGLQTLVM

-352 FDFRDTYN
+352 FGFRDTYN
-360 IADFEI
+360 IAVFEI

-379 VVMKRDKR
+379 VVMERDNR
-387 WGDERLILSYIP
+387 WEPERLSLCYIP
-399 ATVSNYCIPKDE
+399 ATVSSYCIPKDE
-411 DIMEATYAKWPY
+411 DIMEAAYAHWPS

-429 EERDQNYS
+429 EERDQTDN
-437 YQRYFIKNNILY
+437 YQRYFVKNNILY
-449 MTYYGNGAIAIDAP
+449 KSYYGNGAIAIDAP
-463 GGITDLTFSK
+463 GGITDLTFAK
-473 EMTQVND
+473 EMSQVNE
-480 VYGESW
+480 VYGYSW

-500 GNTTFSVVGDY
+500 GNTTFSVMGDY
-511 LCQKKYMY
+511 LCQKVYMP

-524 NEGEPYQLK
+524 YEWDPYQLK

-540 TETTLSLFTTLPEG
+540 TGTTLSLLTTLPEG
-554 FSTDFP
+554 FSTDYP
-560 FMGISIGSYL
+560 FMGFTIGSYL
-570 YDKNAHIKELIVG
+570 YDKNTHIKELIIG
-583 EYVIESDQC
+583 ENVMESDQC
-592 CFNECKNLEKVTFL
+592 CFNECENLEKVTFL

-614 MSFYNCSKLSD
+614 MSFYGCSKLND
-625 ITFPEQLIMPN
+625 ITFPTQLIMPN

-642 TAWWRKQDGD
+642 TAWWRTQEGD
-652 MRFAGN
+652 MRYAGN
-658 TLYYVSNQVTDIE
+658 TLYSVSNQVTDID
-671 IPQGTCCVSQNALSN
+671 IPQGTCCVSQDALSN
-686 ASEAKS
+686 AYEAKS
-692 ITIPASVGHWYDQ
+692 VTIPASVAHWYDQ
-705 SSLQKVEQLTI
+705 SSMQKVEQLTI
-716 NVDDFEN
+716 NVDYFEN
-723 LIDQAFVNYSGLKKV
+723 LIDRAFVGYSGLKKV
-738 ISSRPSPM
+738 ISSSTSPM
-746 YFSDEKINK
+746 YFSEEKVEK

-772 YEIDEKTGVKNL
+772 YAIDEKTGKKYL

-789 NYSKANEWSRFGKIV
+789 DYSKANEWSRFGKIV
-804 DNTTSGIGSVT
+804 DNTTSGIGSVA

-828 RGNEVDVQTK
+828 RGNEVDVLTK

-853 GCGNASAVLPSGM
+853 GCGNGSTVLPSGM

>member
-28 IRYNLLGKEV
+28 IRYSILGNEGS
-38 YATLVNK
+38 ATLIDK

-50 VVEPEVS
+50 VVDPEVT
-57 IEGQVYPVTYVS
+57 IGGKVYPVTYVF
-69 ENSYSA
+69 ENSYSD
-75 VFPNAK
+75 VFLNTK
-81 TISVPSKCTLG
+81 TISVPSKCSLG
-92 FSTSA
+92 FSVSA
-97 ETFPVLE
+97 EYFPVLE
-104 EWKISGTT
+104 EWKISGAT
-112 VENGMFVLD
+112 VENGMFVQD
-121 KCLYFLNR
+121 KCLYFQKR
-129 GGDEWGISVPAQFKG
+129 QDEWNISIPTQLKG

-149 DKLTDLYLGSE
+149 DKLTELNLGYQ

-177 DFWSFSGLFPS
+177 DFWNLPSQLPS
-188 LLSVSVDP
+188 LQSVSVDP
-196 ANTSFSTDAE
+196 ANTAFSTDAE
-206 GVMLIKDSE
+206 GVMLIQNSE
-215 IHFCCAGA
+215 VQFCCAGA
-223 TSINVPEGV
+223 SSINVPEGV

-245 KQITLPSTITDFYVQ
+245 KQITLPSTVTKFYVQ
-260 DAPNLEKFIMP
+260 DAPNLEKFVMP
-271 VASSRYE
+271 VANSNYK
-278 VVDGVLFDLNSN
+278 VVDGVLFDINN
-290 YFILPKKAKVLNL
+290 NDFILPKKAKVLDL
-303 ADADYQNTGITLQD
+303 AAAGCQKTDITLQD
-317 YPDLQKLVTNDYVES
+317 YPDLQKLVTNDYVTS

-346 GKNVNS
+346 GKNVDS

-379 VVMKRDKR
+379 VVMARDNS
-387 WGDERLILSYIP
+387 WGTERLILCYIP

-411 DIMEATYAKWPY
+411 DIREVTYARWSN

-429 EERDQNYS
+429 EERDQTDN
-437 YQRYFIKNNILY
+437 YQRYFVKNNILY
-449 MTYYGNGAIAIDAP
+449 KSYYGNGAIAIDAP
-463 GGITDLTFSK
+463 GGITDLTFCK
-473 EMTQVND
+473 EMDQVYD

-486 LNLLSKVQNISVEE
+486 LNLLSKVQRISVEE

-511 LCQKKYMY
+511 LCQKVYMP

-524 NEGEPYQLK
+524 NEWDPYQLK

-540 TETTLSLFTTLPEG
+540 TGTTLSLFTTLPEG
-554 FSTDFP
+554 FSTDYP
-560 FMGISIGSYL
+560 FLGISIGSYL

-583 EYVIESDQC
+583 ENVVESDQC

-606 GYQFTLGH
+606 GDQFTLGH

-636 ASAFYN
+636 ASAISN
-642 TAWWRKQDGD
+642 TAWWRTQEGD
-652 MRFAGN
+652 MRYAGN
-658 TLYYVSNQVTDIE
+658 TLYSVSNQVTDID
-671 IPQGTCCVSQNALSN
+671 IPQGTCCVSENALN
-686 ASEAKS
+686 EAKAAKS
-692 ITIPASVGHWYDQ
+692 ITIPASVEYWFDH
-705 SSLQKVEQLTI
+705 SSLQQVEQLSV
-716 NVDDFEN
+716 NVDYFTN
-723 LIDQAFVNYSGLKKV
+723 LVSEAFAGYSGLKRV
-738 ISSRPSPM
+738 ISSKLHPL
-746 YFSDEKINK
+746 YFSDDKIGH

-766 IVPDDF
+766 IVPDDVE
-772 YEIDEKTGVKNL
+772 EIDEKTGEKYL

-828 RGNEVDVQTK
+828 RGNEVDVLTK

-853 GCGNASAVLPSGM
+853 GCGNGSTVLPSGM

>member
-1 MKKIYMTFL
+1 MKKIYMTLL
-10 LLMIA
+10 LLMMA

-28 IRYNLLGKEV
+28 VRYNLLGKEV

-50 VVEPEVS
+50 VVEPEIS

-69 ENSYSA
+69 ANSNLD

-81 TISVPSKCTLG
+81 TISVPSKCILG
-92 FSTSA
+92 FNTSA
-97 ETFPVLE
+97 EYFPVFE

-480 VYGESW
+480 VYGYSW

-540 TETTLSLFTTLPEG
+540 TGTTLSLFTTLPEG

-614 MSFYNCSKLSD
+614 MSFCGCSKLSD

-636 ASAFYN
+636 ASAFYS
-642 TAWWRKQDGD
+642 TAWWRNQEGD
-652 MRFAGN
+652 MRYAGN
-658 TLYYVSNQVTDIE
+658 TLYYVSNQVTDID

-705 SSLQKVEQLTI
+705 SSMQKVEQLTI
-716 NVDDFEN
+716 NADYFDN
-723 LIDQAFVNYSGLKKV
+723 LVNQAFVNYSGLKRV
-738 ISSRPSPM
+738 ISSKLHPL
-746 YFSDEKINK
+746 YFSDDKIGH

-766 IVPDDF
+766 IVPDDVE
-772 YEIDEKTGVKNL
+772 EIDEKTGEKYL

-828 RGNEVDVQTK
+828 RGNEVDVLTK

-853 GCGNASAVLPSGM
+853 GCGNGSTVLPSGM

>member
-69 ENSYSA
+69 ENSYSD

-81 TISVPSKCTLG
+81 TISVPSKCSLG

-97 ETFPVLE
+97 EYFPVLE
-104 EWKISGTT
+104 EWKISGAT

-129 GGDEWGISVPAQFKG
+129 EGEWSISVPNQFKG

-149 DKLTDLYLGSE
+149 DKLTDLDLGSE
-160 QYPGVTSL
+160 QYSGVTSL

-177 DFWSFSGLFPS
+177 DFWNLPSQLPS

-196 ANTSFSTDAE
+196 ANTAFSTDAE
-206 GVMLIKDSE
+206 GVMLIQNSE
-215 IHFCCAGA
+215 VQFCCAGA
-223 TSINVPEGV
+223 SSINVPEGV

-237 YYGSNPNL
+237 YNGSYPNV
-245 KQITLPSTITDFYVQ
+245 KQITLPSTVTNFYVQ
-260 DAPNLEKFIMP
+260 DAPNLEKFVMP
-271 VASSRYE
+271 VANSNYK
-278 VVDGVLFDLNSN
+278 VVDGVLFDLNN
-290 YFILPKKAKVLNL
+290 NDFVLPKKAKVLNL
-303 ADADYQNTGITLQD
+303 ADAGCQKTDITLQD

-352 FDFRDTYN
+352 FGFRDTYN

-379 VVMKRDKR
+379 VVMERDNS
-387 WGDERLILSYIP
+387 WGTERLILSYIP

-411 DIMEATYAKWPY
+411 DIRDATYAHWPN

-429 EERDQNYS
+429 EERDQTDS
-437 YQRYFIKNNILY
+437 YERYFVKNNILY
-449 MTYYGNGAIAIDAP
+449 KSYYGNGAIAIDAP
-463 GGITDLTFSK
+463 GGITDLTFAK
-473 EMTQVND
+473 EMSQVND
-480 VYGESW
+480 VYGYSW

-500 GNTTFSVVGDY
+500 GNTTFSVMGDY
-511 LCQKKYMY
+511 LCQKAYMP

-524 NEGEPYQLK
+524 NEWDPYKLK

-540 TETTLSLFTTLPEG
+540 TGTTLSLFTTLPEG
-554 FSTDFP
+554 FSTDYP

-570 YDKNAHIKELIVG
+570 YAKNTHIKELIIG
-583 EYVIESDQC
+583 ENVIESDQC
-592 CFNECKNLEKVTFL
+592 CFNECENLEKVTFS

-642 TAWWRKQDGD
+642 TAWWRTQKGD
-652 MRFAGN
+652 MRYAGK
-658 TLYYVSNQVTDIE
+658 TLYYVSNQVTDID
-671 IPQGTCCVSQNALSN
+671 IPQGTYCVSQDALSN

-705 SSLQKVEQLTI
+705 SSMQKVEQLTI
-716 NVDDFEN
+716 NAENFEN
-723 LIDQAFVNYSGLKKV
+723 LIDRAFVGYSGLKRV
-738 ISSRPSPM
+738 ITSRPSPM
-746 YFSDEKINK
+746 YFKEEKINN

-766 IVPDDF
+766 IVPDD
-772 YEIDEKTGVKNL
+772 YYAIDEKTGVKYL

-789 NYSKANEWSRFGKIV
+789 DYSKANEWSRFGKIV

-822 ETRFAV
+822 ETRIAV
-828 RGNEVDVQTK
+828 RGNEVDVLTK

-878 IVK
+878 IVR

>member
-28 IRYNLLGKEV
+28 IRYSILGNEGS
-38 YATLVNK
+38 ATLIDK

-50 VVEPEVS
+50 VVDPEVT
-57 IEGQVYPVTYVS
+57 IGGKVYPVTYVF
-69 ENSYSA
+69 ENSYSD
-75 VFPNAK
+75 VFLNTK
-81 TISVPSKCTLG
+81 TISVPSKCSLG
-92 FSTSA
+92 FSVSA
-97 ETFPVLE
+97 EYFPVLE
-104 EWKISGTT
+104 EWKISGAT
-112 VENGMFVLD
+112 VENGMFVQD
-121 KCLYFLNR
+121 KCLYFQKR
-129 GGDEWGISVPAQFKG
+129 QDEWNISIPTQLKG

-149 DKLTDLYLGSE
+149 DKLTELNLGYQ

-177 DFWSFSGLFPS
+177 DFWNLPSQLPS
-188 LLSVSVDP
+188 LQSVSVDP

-206 GVMLIKDSE
+206 GMMLIQNSE
-215 IHFCCAGA
+215 VQFCCVGA
-223 TSINVPEGV
+223 SSINVPEGV

-237 YYGSNPNL
+237 YYASYPNL
-245 KQITLPSTITDFYVQ
+245 KQITLPSTVTNFYVQ
-260 DAPNLEKFIMP
+260 AAPNLEKFIMP
-271 VASSRYE
+271 VANSKYK
-278 VVDGVLFDLNSN
+278 VVDGVLFDINN
-290 YFILPKKAKVLNL
+290 NDFILPKKAKVLDL
-303 ADADYQNTGITLQD
+303 AAAGCQTTDIILQD
-317 YPDLQKLVTNDYVES
+317 YPDLQKLVTNDNVES
-332 ISLTNLPGLQTLVM
+332 ISLVNLPGLQTLVM

-379 VVMKRDKR
+379 VVMARDNS
-387 WGDERLILSYIP
+387 WGTERLILCYIP

-411 DIMEATYAKWPY
+411 DIKEATYAHWSN

-429 EERDQNYS
+429 EERDQTDS
-437 YQRYFIKNNILY
+437 YERYFVKNNVLY
-449 MTYYGNGAIAIDAP
+449 KSYYNNGAIAIDAP
-463 GGITDLTFSK
+463 GGITDLIFSK
-473 EMTQVND
+473 EMDQVND
-480 VYGESW
+480 VYGYSW

-511 LCQKKYMY
+511 LCQKVYMP

-524 NEGEPYQLK
+524 NEWDPYQLK

-540 TETTLSLFTTLPEG
+540 TGTTLSLFTTLPEG
-554 FSTDFP
+554 FSTDYP

-570 YDKNAHIKELIVG
+570 YDKNTHIKELIVG
-583 EYVIESDQC
+583 ENVKESDQC
-592 CFNECKNLEKVTFL
+592 CFNECENLEKVTFS
-606 GYQFTLGH
+606 GSQFTLGH

-625 ITFPEQLIMPN
+625 ITFPEQLIMPD
-636 ASAFYN
+636 ASAIYN
-642 TAWWRKQDGD
+642 TAWWRTQEGD
-652 MRFAGN
+652 MRYAGN
-658 TLYYVSNQVTDIE
+658 TLYYVSNQVTDID
-671 IPQGTCCVSQNALSN
+671 IPQGTCCVSQEALSK

-692 ITIPASVGHWYDQ
+692 VTIPASVEYWYDQ
-705 SSLQKVEQLTI
+705 TSLQKVEQLTI
-716 NVDDFEN
+716 NVDYFTG
-723 LIDQAFVNYSGLKKV
+723 LISNPFVGYSGLKRV
-738 ISSRPSPM
+738 ITSRPSPV
-746 YFSDEKINK
+746 YFADEKVGNI
-755 VFPYDLSQVEL
+755 FPYDLSQVEL

-772 YEIDEKTGVKNL
+772 YEIDEKTGEKYL
-784 VTPKD
+784 VTPKTS
-789 NYSKANEWSRFGKIV
+789 YSKANEWSRFGKIV

-828 RGNEVDVQTK
+828 RGNEVDVLSK
-838 GAWSIFSMAGQLVKS
+838 GAWSIFSMAGQLVKN

-878 IVK
+878 IVR

>member
-69 ENSYSA
+69 ENSYSD

-81 TISVPSKCTLG
+81 TISVPSKCSLG

-97 ETFPVLE
+97 EYFPVLE
-104 EWKISGTT
+104 EWKISGAT

-129 GGDEWGISVPAQFKG
+129 EGEWSISVPNQFKG

-149 DKLTDLYLGSE
+149 DKLTDLDLGSE
-160 QYPGVTSL
+160 QYSGVTSL

-177 DFWSFSGLFPS
+177 DFWNLPSQLPS

-196 ANTSFSTDAE
+196 ANTAFSTDPE
-206 GVMLIKDSE
+206 GVMLIQNSE
-215 IHFCCAGA
+215 VQFCCAGVS
-223 TSINVPEGV
+223 SINVPEGV

-237 YYGSNPNL
+237 YYGSYPNV
-245 KQITLPSTITDFYVQ
+245 KQITLPSTVTNFYVQ
-260 DAPNLEKFIMP
+260 DAPNLEKFVMP
-271 VASSRYE
+271 VANSNYK
-278 VVDGVLFDLNSN
+278 VVDGVLFDLNN
-290 YFILPKKAKVLNL
+290 NDFVLPKKAKVLNL
-303 ADADYQNTGITLQD
+303 ADAGCQKTDITLQD

-346 GKNVNS
+346 GKNVDS

-366 SSENETFVKDANG
+366 SSENKTFVKDANG
-379 VVMKRDKR
+379 VVMERDNR

-411 DIMEATYAKWPY
+411 DIREVTYARWSN

-429 EERDQNYS
+429 EERDQTDS
-437 YQRYFIKNNILY
+437 YERYFVKNNVLY
-449 MTYYGNGAIAIDAP
+449 KSYYGNGAIAIDAP
-463 GGITDLTFSK
+463 GGITDLTFCK
-473 EMTQVND
+473 EMDQVYD

-486 LNLLSKVQNISVEE
+486 LNLLSKVQRISVEE

-511 LCQKKYMY
+511 LCQKVYMP

-524 NEGEPYQLK
+524 NEWDPYQLK

-540 TETTLSLFTTLPEG
+540 TGTTLSLFTTLPEG
-554 FSTDFP
+554 FSTDYP

-570 YDKNAHIKELIVG
+570 YDKNTHIKELIIG
-583 EYVIESDQC
+583 ENVKESDQC
-592 CFNECKNLEKVTFL
+592 CFNECENLEKVTFS

-636 ASAFYN
+636 ASAIYN
-642 TAWWRKQDGD
+642 TAWWRTQEGD
-652 MRFAGN
+652 MRYAGN
-658 TLYYVSNQVTDIE
+658 TLYYVSNQVTDID
-671 IPQGTCCVSQNALSN
+671 IPQGTCCVSQEALSK

-692 ITIPASVGHWYDQ
+692 VTIPASVEHWYDQ
-705 SSLQKVEQLTI
+705 TSLQKVEQLTI
-716 NVDDFEN
+716 NVDYFAG
-723 LIDQAFVNYSGLKKV
+723 LISNPFVGYSGLKRV
-738 ISSRPSPM
+738 ITSRPSPV
-746 YFSDEKINK
+746 YFADEKVGNI
-755 VFPYDLSQVEL
+755 FPYDLSQVEL

-772 YEIDEKTGVKNL
+772 YAIDEKTGEKYL
-784 VTPKD
+784 VTPKTS
-789 NYSKANEWSRFGKIV
+789 YSKANEWSRFGKIV

-822 ETRFAV
+822 ETRFVV
-828 RGNEVDVQTK
+828 RGNEVDVLTK

>member
-10 LLMIA
+10 LLMMA

-28 IRYNLLGKEV
+28 IRYNLLGKEIS
-38 YATLVNK
+38 ATLVDK

-69 ENSYSA
+69 ANSNLD
-75 VFPNAK
+75 VFLNAK
-81 TISVPSKCTLG
+81 TISVPSKCILG
-92 FSTSA
+92 FNTSA
-97 ETFPVLE
+97 EYFPVFE

-112 VENGMFVLD
+112 VENGMFVQD
-121 KCLYFLNR
+121 KCLYAQNY
-129 GGDEWGISVPAQFKG
+129 GEWSISVPAQLKG

-149 DKLTDLYLGSE
+149 DKLTDLNLGPQ

-177 DFWSFSGLFPS
+177 DFWNLPSQLPS

-196 ANTSFSTDAE
+196 ANTSFSTDPE
-206 GVMLIKDSE
+206 GVMLIQNSE
-215 IHFCCAGA
+215 VQFCCAGA
-223 TSINVPEGV
+223 SSINVPKGV

-245 KQITLPSTITDFYVQ
+245 KQITLPSTITNFYVE
-260 DAPNLEKFIMP
+260 DAPNLEKFVMLE
-271 VASSRYE
+271 ANSNYK
-278 VVDGVLFDLNSN
+278 VVDGVLFDLNN
-290 YFILPKKAKVLNL
+290 NNFILPKKAKVLDLAAAGCPMTDINL
-303 ADADYQNTGITLQD
+303 TD
-317 YPDLQKLVTNDYVES
+317 YPYLQKLVTNDNVES
-332 ISLTNLPGLQTLVM
+332 ISLSNLPGLQTLVM
-346 GKNVNS
+346 GKNVKS
-352 FDFRDTYN
+352 FGFRDTYN

-366 SSENETFVKDANG
+366 SSGNETFFKDANG
-379 VVMKRDKR
+379 VVMERDKN
-387 WGDERLILSYIP
+387 WEPERQNLCYIP
-399 ATVSNYCIPKDE
+399 ATVSSYCIPKDE
-411 DIMEATYAKWPY
+411 DISEVTYARWPN

-429 EERDQNYS
+429 EEREQTDN

-449 MTYYGNGAIAIDAP
+449 KSYYGNGAIAIDAP
-463 GGITDLTFSK
+463 GGITDLTFCK
-473 EMTQVND
+473 EMDQVYD

-486 LNLLSKVQNISVEE
+486 LNFLSKVQRISVEE

-511 LCQKKYMY
+511 LCQKVYMP

-524 NEGEPYQLK
+524 NEWDSYQLK

-540 TETTLSLFTTLPEG
+540 TGTTLSLFTTLPEG
-554 FSTDFP
+554 FSTEYP
-560 FMGISIGSYL
+560 FMGFAIGSYL
-570 YDKNAHIKELIVG
+570 YDKNAHIKELIIG
-583 EYVIESDQC
+583 ENVIESDKC

-614 MSFYNCSKLSD
+614 MSFYGCSKLSD

-642 TAWWRKQDGD
+642 TAWWRTQEGD
-652 MRFAGN
+652 MRYAGN
-658 TLYYVSNQVTDIE
+658 TLYYVSNQVTDID
-671 IPQGTCCVSQNALSN
+671 IPQGTCCVSENALN
-686 ASEAKS
+686 EAKAAKS
-692 ITIPASVGHWYDQ
+692 ITIPASVEYWFDH
-705 SSLQKVEQLTI
+705 SSLQQVEQLSV
-716 NVDDFEN
+716 NVDYFTN
-723 LIDQAFVNYSGLKKV
+723 LVSEAFVGYTGLKRV
-738 ISSRPSPM
+738 ISSKLHPL
-746 YFSDEKINK
+746 YFSDDKIGH

-766 IVPDDF
+766 IVPDDH
-772 YEIDEKTGVKNL
+772 YEIDEKTGEKYW
-784 VTPKD
+784 VTPKAD
-789 NYSKANEWSRFGKIV
+789 YSKANEWSRFGKIV

-828 RGNEVDVQTK
+828 RGNEVDVLTK

-853 GCGNASAVLPSGM
+853 GCGNGSTVLPSGM

>member
-10 LLMIA
+10 LLMMA

-28 IRYNLLGKEV
+28 VRYNLLGKEV

-50 VVEPEVS
+50 VVEPEIS

-69 ENSYSA
+69 ENSYSD

-81 TISVPSKCTLG
+81 TISVPSKCSLG

-97 ETFPVLE
+97 EYFPVFE

-112 VENGMFVLD
+112 VENGMFVQD
-121 KCLYFLNR
+121 KCLYAQNY
-129 GGDEWGISVPAQFKG
+129 GEWSISVPAQLKG

-149 DKLTDLYLGSE
+149 DKLTDLNLGPQ

-206 GVMLIKDSE
+206 GMMLIKDSE
-215 IHFCCAGA
+215 VQFCCAGA

-245 KQITLPSTITDFYVQ
+245 KQITLPSTITNFYVQ

-271 VASSRYE
+271 VANSNYK
-278 VVDGVLFDLNSN
+278 VVDGVLFDLNN
-290 YFILPKKAKVLNL
+290 NNFILPKKAKVLDL
-303 ADADYQNTGITLQD
+303 AAAGCQMTDINLQD

-332 ISLTNLPGLQTLVM
+332 ISLVNLPGLQTLVM

-352 FDFRDTYN
+352 FGFRDTYN

-379 VVMKRDKR
+379 VVMERDNS
-387 WGDERLILSYIP
+387 WEPERLSLCYIP

-411 DIMEATYAKWPY
+411 DIRDATYAHWPN

-429 EERDQNYS
+429 EERDQTDNYL
-437 YQRYFIKNNILY
+437 RYFVKNNVLY
-449 MTYYGNGAIAIDAP
+449 KSYYGNGGIAIDAP
-463 GGITDLTFSK
+463 GGITDLIFSK
-473 EMTQVND
+473 EMSLIND
-480 VYGESW
+480 VYGYSW
-486 LNLLSKVQNISVEE
+486 LNLLSKVQSISVEE
-500 GNTTFSVVGDY
+500 GNTTFSVMGDY
-511 LCQKKYMY
+511 LCQKEYMS

-524 NEGEPYQLK
+524 NEWDPYQLK

-540 TETTLSLFTTLPEG
+540 TGTTLSLLTTLPEG
-554 FSTDFP
+554 FSTDYS
-560 FMGISIGSYL
+560 FMGFVIGSYL
-570 YDKNAHIKELIVG
+570 YDKNTHIKELIIG
-583 EYVIESDQC
+583 ENVMESDQC
-592 CFNECKNLEKVTFL
+592 CFNECENLEKVTFS
-606 GYQFTLGH
+606 GYQFMLGH
-614 MSFYNCSKLSD
+614 MSFYGCSKLND
-625 ITFPEQLIMPN
+625 ITFPTQLIMPN

-658 TLYYVSNQVTDIE
+658 TLYYVSNQVTDID
-671 IPQGTCCVSQNALSN
+671 IPQGTYCVSQDALSN
-686 ASEAKS
+686 ASGAKS
-692 ITIPASVGHWYDQ
+692 ITIPASVAHWYDQ
-705 SSLQKVEQLTI
+705 SSMQKVEQLTI
-716 NVDDFEN
+716 NVDNFEN
-723 LIDQAFVNYSGLKKV
+723 LIKQAFVNYSGLKRV
-738 ISSRPSPM
+738 VSSRPSPM
-746 YFSDEKINK
+746 YFSEEKIYT

-766 IVPDDF
+766 IVPDD
-772 YEIDEKTGVKNL
+772 YYAIDEKTGEKYL
-784 VTPKD
+784 VTPKTS
-789 NYSKANEWSRFGKIV
+789 YSKANEWSRFGKIV

-853 GCGNASAVLPSGM
+853 GCGNGSTVLPSGM